1 MIELELLLVAGGSAK
16 WWAYSEKEVGSFLER
31 PALLTPPRYLPRRH
45 ENTSSQ
51 KFICED
57 L

>member
-1 MIELELLLVAGGSAK
+1 MIELERFPVAGGSAK
-16 WWAYSEKEVGSFLER
+16 WQGYSEKEVSRFLER